1 MTFPHLSLCFPVILI
16 RTVGQLEQEGFTACL
31 FGANYWYG
39 FSSSFLIHLEDSLRV
54 LLVFQPDS
62 VFTQYV
68 AKYLLKSR
76 LGEQSKITSATSVD
90 EMKALWEGMMFELSL
105 S

>member
-1 MTFPHLSLCFPVILI
+1 MSRKALQPAFLGLI
-16 RTVGQLEQEGFTACL
+16 IGMA
-31 FGANYWYG
+31 

-90 EMKALWEGMMFELSL
+90 EMKALWEGVMFELSL